1 MKILTQ
7 AALSCALALAALAAP
22 AQTFPAKPLRL
33 VIGYPPGGGSDAIG
47 RVVAQK
53 LGEQLGQQVVVDN
66 KPGANGNLGAELA
79 ARLPADGHNLLL
91 ISVAHAINTSLYP
104 KLSYDLA
111 RDFTPVALI
120 GAVPNTVVVHPS
132 LGVDSVKGLIALA
145 RANPGKISYAS
156 SGVGSPEH
164 LAGEMFKLA
173 AGIDMVHVPYKGSGQ
188 SVIDL
193 AAGHI
198 KVGFNT
204 LPSVLGQMKAGKVKV
219 LAVTTR
225 LRSYSNPEVP
235 TVAEAGLDKFELST
249 WYALVAPTGTPPAA
263 VKRLNEEVNR
273 ALANP
278 EVKDRLVTL
287 GTDIETGTPEELG
300 RFIRSETE
308 KLRVLVHKT
317 GARAE

>member
-1 MKILTQ
+1 MKTLTQ
-7 AALSCALALAALAAP
+7 AALSCALALAAVAAS
-22 AQTFPAKPLRL
+22 AQSFPTKPLRL
-33 VIGYPPGGGSDAIG
+33 VVGYPPGGGSDAIG

-53 LGEQLGQQVVVDN
+53 LGDRLGQQVIVDN

-104 KLSYDLA
+104 KLGYDLA
-111 RDFTPVALI
+111 KDFTPVALI
-120 GAVPNTVVVHPS
+120 GAVPNTIVVHPS
-132 LGVDSVKGLIALA
+132 LGVDSVKGLVALA
-145 RANPGKISYAS
+145 KSSPGKISYAS

-164 LAGEMFKLA
+164 LAGELFKSI
-173 AGIDMVHVPYKGSGQ
+173 AGVDMVHVPYKGSGQ

-219 LAVTTR
+219 LAVTTHK
-225 LRSYSNPEVP
+225 RSLANPEVP
-235 TVAEAGLDKFELST
+235 TTAEAGLEKFELAT
-249 WYALVAPTGTPPAA
+249 WYALVAPAGTPPAI

-273 ALANP
+273 VLASP
-278 EVKDRLVTL
+278 DVSERLAGL
-287 GTDIETGTPEELG
+287 GTDIETSTPEELG
-300 RFIRSETE
+300 TFIHREIDR
-308 KLRVLVHKT
+308 LRIVVQKS

>member
-1 MKILTQ
+1 MQILTR
-7 AALSCALALAALAAP
+7 AALACALVFAAIAAA
-22 AQTFPAKPLRL
+22 AQTYPAKPLKL

-79 ARLPADGHNLLL
+79 ARLPGDGYNLLL
-91 ISVAHAINTSLYP
+91 ISVAHAINVSLYP
-104 KLSYDLA
+104 KLNYDLA

-132 LGVDSVKGLIALA
+132 LGVDSVKALIAMA

-164 LAGEMFKLA
+164 LAGEMFKSA

-188 SVIDL
+188 SVVDL

-204 LPSVLGQMKAGKVKV
+204 LPSVLGQMKSGKVKV

-225 LRSYSNPEVP
+225 LRSMANPEVP
-235 TVAEAGLDKFELST
+235 TVAEAGLDKFELAT
-249 WYALVAPTGTPPAA
+249 WYALVAPTGTPPAI
-263 VKRLNEEVNR
+263 VKRLNDEVNR
-273 ALANP
+273 ALASP
-278 EVKDRLVTL
+278 DVKDRLGTL
-287 GTDIETGTPEELG
+287 GTDIETGTPEQLG
-300 RFIRSETE
+300 AFIRSETE
-308 KLRVLVHKT
+308 KLKVLVQKT

>member
-1 MKILTQ
+1 MNIMTR
-7 AALSCALALAALAAP
+7 AALSCAFALVACTAA
-22 AQTFPAKPLRL
+22 AQTFPSKPLRL
-33 VIGYPPGGGSDAIG
+33 VVGYPPGGGSDAIG

-53 LGEQLGQQVVVDN
+53 LGDQLGQQVVVDN

-79 ARLPADGHNLLL
+79 ARMPPDGHNLLL
-91 ISVAHAINTSLYP
+91 ISVAHAINTSLYA

-111 RDFTPVALI
+111 KDFTPVALI

-132 LGVDSVKGLIALA
+132 LGVDSVKALVALA
-145 RANPGKISYAS
+145 KANPGKISYAS

-164 LAGEMFKLA
+164 LAGEMFKSI
-173 AGIDMVHVPYKGSGQ
+173 AGVDMVHVPYKGSGQ
-188 SVIDL
+188 SVVDL

-204 LPSVLGQMKAGKVKV
+204 LPSVLGQVKAGKVKV

-225 LRSYSNPEVP
+225 MRSMVNPEVP
-235 TVAEAGLDKFELST
+235 TTVEAGLDKFELAT
-249 WYALVAPTGTPPAA
+249 WYALVAPAGTPAPI

-273 ALANP
+273 ALASP
-278 EVKDRLVTL
+278 DVKERLAGL
-287 GTDIETGTPEELG
+287 GTDIETSTPEELG
-300 RFIRSETE
+300 AFIRHETE
-308 KLRVLVHKT
+308 KLRIVVQKT

>member
-1 MKILTQ
+1 MKILTR
-7 AALSCALALAALAAP
+7 AALSCALALAALGAS
-22 AQTFPAKPLRL
+22 AQTFPAKPLKL

-53 LGEQLGQQVVVDN
+53 LGEQLGQQVIVDN

-79 ARLPADGHNLLL
+79 ARLPGDGYNLLL
-91 ISVAHAINTSLYP
+91 ISVAHAINISLYP

-132 LGVDSVKGLIALA
+132 LGADSVKALIALA
-145 RANPGKISYAS
+145 KANPGQISYAS

-164 LAGEMFKLA
+164 LAGEMFKSA

-188 SVIDL
+188 SVVDL

-225 LRSYSNPEVP
+225 LRSMAHPEVP
-235 TVAEAGLDKFELST
+235 TVTEAGLDKFELAT
-249 WYALVAPTGTPPAA
+249 WYALVAPAGTPPAI
-263 VKRLNEEVNR
+263 VKRLNDEVNR
-273 ALANP
+273 ALASP
-278 EVKDRLVTL
+278 DVKDRLGTL
-287 GTDIETGTPEELG
+287 GTDIETSTPEELG
-300 RFIRSETE
+300 AFIRRETE
-308 KLRVLVHKT
+308 KLRVLVQKT